1 LANMYRERKTWSSR
15 KFGESK
21 FFFGEDGVFQMKEFR
36 TTLIYILVWDIYSR
50 YTSTV
55 LVDSTAKVKQM

>member
-1 LANMYRERKTWSSR
+1 MNNCSFDKDSDSAIHVWDIYLQY
-15 KFGESK
+15 
-21 FFFGEDGVFQMKEFR
+21 
-36 TTLIYILVWDIYSR
+36 IYILVWDIYSR